1 MLKIILLGQIEV
13 LAASCQVP
21 HTGQC
26 CKQQSG
32 EMSEQVN
39 GIDHLNHCVGSC
51 CLAAL
56 TCTTGNIL
64 SPTDNNSEKQQ
75 DRIPGKFIQ
84 LIMYLQDFLSFLN
97 QKKTPLA
104 LEKMFLRKMKC
115 MKSEFNLGS
124 APSLAPVFQ
133 KLLFDGPTNCKG
145 TEKGAYAP
153 RVRASTGHFVVKYCK
168 SQGWIQ
174 TSQWKYS
181 HQVH

>member
-1 MLKIILLGQIEV
+1 
-13 LAASCQVP
+13 
-21 HTGQC
+21 
-26 CKQQSG
+26 
-32 EMSEQVN
+32 
-39 GIDHLNHCVGSC
+39 
-51 CLAAL
+51 
-56 TCTTGNIL
+56 
-64 SPTDNNSEKQQ
+64 
-75 DRIPGKFIQ
+75 
-84 LIMYLQDFLSFLN
+84 MYLQDFLSFLN

-145 TEKGAYAP
+145 TEKGVYAP

-181 HQVH
+181 HQVHWDWMVTNTNPLQYISVNQGRQIFSLAPEIYAF